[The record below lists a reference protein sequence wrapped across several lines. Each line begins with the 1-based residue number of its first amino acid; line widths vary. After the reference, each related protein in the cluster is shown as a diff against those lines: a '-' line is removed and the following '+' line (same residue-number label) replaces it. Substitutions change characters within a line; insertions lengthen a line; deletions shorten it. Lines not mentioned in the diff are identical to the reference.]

1 MTCSHIRA
9 PETSTNYYAGLTT
22 WQDIKPTS
30 KTSKHAHEAIEKNL
44 K

>member
-1 MTCSHIRA
+1 MACSHIGA
-9 PETSTNYYAGLTT
+9 PKTSTNYYVGLTT

-30 KTSKHAHEAIEKNL
+30 KTSKHAHEPTANNL